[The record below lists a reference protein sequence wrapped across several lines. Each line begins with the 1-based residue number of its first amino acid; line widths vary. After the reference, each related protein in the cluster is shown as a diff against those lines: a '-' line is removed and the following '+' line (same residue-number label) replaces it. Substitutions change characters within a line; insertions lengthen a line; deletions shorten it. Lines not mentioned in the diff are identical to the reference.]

1 MARNPLVRLPKPI
14 IHSFSAI
21 NRGWYKLTG
30 GRVGGKFRGAPL
42 VLLTTT
48 GRKTGKSRTCPLLAV
63 KDGDSFVLT
72 ASHGGHDDH
81 PGWYL
86 NLLANPDVI
95 VQDGDRKVRGRA
107 RVTTDP
113 ERGQLYQR
121 FVEVMATYGEYAKA
135 TDREIPVVVVEP
147 V

>member
-1 MARNPLVRLPKPI
+1 MIRV
-14 IHSFSAI
+14 FSAM
-21 NRGWYKLTG
+21 NRGWYQLTG

-48 GRKTGKSRTCPLLAV
+48 GRKTGKPRTWPLLAV
-63 KDGDSFVLT
+63 KDGDRFVLT

-86 NLLANPDVI
+86 NLLANPDVT
-95 VQDGDRKVRGRA
+95 VQDRGQKIRGRA
-107 RVTTDP
+107 RVTSEP

-121 FVEVMATYGEYAKA
+121 FVDVMATYGEYAKA
-135 TDREIPVVVVEP
+135 TDREIPVVIVEP